1 MSHVKVEKVKEKEIV
16 ILAPRGQLVGGDETT
31 AELERQI
38 RELANAGNTKLLLDL
53 KEVDFINSWAL
64 GVIIGAHAN
73 YSKRNAQI
81 KLCSL
86 SPRNSQLMTVTKL
99 VRIFDIYDTS
109 EEALKS
115 FR

>member
-1 MSHVKVEKVKEKEIV
+1 MAQVKVEKLQDIV
-16 ILAPRGQLVGGDETT
+16 VLAPKGQLVGGDETT

-38 RELANAGNTKLLLDL
+38 RELANAGNMKLLLNL
-53 KEVDFINSWAL
+53 KDVDFINSWAL

-73 YSKRNAQI
+73 YSKRGGQI

-86 SPRNSQLMTVTKL
+86 SPRNSQLMTITKL
-99 VRIFDIYDTS
+99 VRIFDIYEARD
-109 EEALKS
+109 EALKS